1 MALALRLTSVLPE
14 RDGARLTLVPA
25 RTRRV
30 PLPVLLVAVVIACMF
45 AVVTLTTHMASQ
57 QMRIDRLNTDIIRAR
72 NNFDKLRA
80 ERARFQ
86 SPQYL
91 AEKAKAMGMVP
102 GTQTNMVEVPVDA
115 AVLVATGV
123 GKVDSDVADSRE
135 SPLDQFGRMKRNGG
149 ATP

>member
-1 MALALRLTSVLPE
+1 MALALRLASVLPD
-14 RDGARLTLVPA
+14 RDGTRLTLVPA
-25 RTRRV
+25 RTRRL
-30 PLPVLLVAVVIACMF
+30 PLPIVMTCLVIISMF

-72 NNFDKLRA
+72 NNYDKLRA

-91 AEKAKAMGMVP
+91 TDRAKSMGMVP
-102 GTQTNMVEVPVDA
+102 GTQTRMVEVPVDA

-135 SPLDQFGRMKRNGG
+135 SPLDEFGRMKRTGG
-149 ATP
+149 AAP